1 MSNYAL
7 KKLAKLANKITKL
20 NQDILKIDVQVY
32 TLVSDVLSGV
42 GVKNV
47 ERRLA
52 RLSGEKYSLNRD
64 IMDLDDQMIELAM
77 DELKIDV

>member
-7 KKLAKLANKITKL
+7 KKLVKLANKITKF

-42 GVKNV
+42 EVKNV

-52 RLSGEKYSLNRD
+52 RLSGEKYGLSRD

-77 DELKIDV
+77 DELKLDV

>member
-1 MSNYAL
+1 MSNYRL
-7 KKLAKLANKITKL
+7 KKLVKLANKITKL

-42 GVKNV
+42 EVKNV

-52 RLSGEKYSLNRD
+52 RLSGEKYSLSRD